1 MNDSLA
7 RLTMNRRLHITNHEP
22 SVTSRSILTIW
33 NTLKGQR
40 VALAFAV
47 LIGGVL
53 TVRFGAP
60 PLPVLLGCVLAVFV
74 SSVLNSIRA
83 RR

>member
-1 MNDSLA
+1 MLNF
-7 RLTMNRRLHITNHEP
+7 
-22 SVTSRSILTIW
+22 LTI
-33 NTLKGQR
+33 LKTER

-60 PLPVLLGCVLAVFV
+60 VLPVLLGCTIAVV
-74 SSVLNSIRA
+74 ATAALKAIRA
-83 RR
+83 KR

>member
-1 MNDSLA
+1 M
-7 RLTMNRRLHITNHEP
+7 
-22 SVTSRSILTIW
+22 TIW

>member
-1 MNDSLA
+1 MLNF
-7 RLTMNRRLHITNHEP
+7 
-22 SVTSRSILTIW
+22 LTI
-33 NTLKGQR
+33 LKTER

-60 PLPVLLGCVLAVFV
+60 VLPVLLGCTIAVVATAVLKA
-74 SSVLNSIRA
+74 IRA
-83 RR
+83 KR

>member
-1 MNDSLA
+1 ML
-7 RLTMNRRLHITNHEP
+7 LKL
-22 SVTSRSILTIW
+22 VTS
-33 NTLKGQR
+33 LKHER

-60 PLPVLLGCVLAVFV
+60 PLPVLLGCAAAVLTTAVLKANR
-74 SSVLNSIRA
+74 SRN
-83 RR
+83 